1 MVRECGSRL
10 FRVSVVAALLA
21 VAGPAWAQTDRLQT
35 IYDGLADNIRKE
47 YQLHVNQA
55 VRQLIVSNGPMA
67 KIESVKHRL
76 KLLSYN
82 KAVLIASCIADGD
95 KERAPDAPP
104 IPLRQNL
111 VITTCIDIKLK
122 QMQKF
127 SDRVAYADFFFPERI
142 ESCGE
147 SSRLP
152 EIEKVFRPYDFLELS
167 EAKLFDFVRYT
178 HCLMT
183 R

>member
-10 FRVSVVAALLA
+10 LRAAIMLVLLA
-21 VAGPAWAQTDRLQT
+21 PAATALAQIDKMQM
-35 IYDGLADNIRKE
+35 IYAGLADNIRKE

-55 VRQLIVSNGPMA
+55 VRQLIVSNAPMG
-67 KIESVKHRL
+67 KIEPVKQRL

-95 KERAPDAPP
+95 KERAPDAPA

-147 SSRLP
+147 GARLP
-152 EIEKVFRPYDFLELS
+152 ELEKVFRPYDFLELNN
-167 EAKLFDFVRYT
+167 AKLFDFVRYT
-178 HCLMT
+178 DCLMT

>member
-1 MVRECGSRL
+1 MVRDCGSRL
-10 FRVSVVAALLA
+10 LRVSVLLVLLA
-21 VAGPAWAQTDRLQT
+21 VAGTARAQVDKTQT
-35 IYDGLADNIRKE
+35 IYAGLADSIRKE

-67 KIESVKHRL
+67 KIEPVKQRL

-82 KAVLIASCIADGD
+82 KAVLIASCIADAE
-95 KERAPDAPP
+95 KERAPDAPA

-111 VITTCIDIKLK
+111 VITTCIDIKIK

-127 SDRVAYADFFFPERI
+127 SDRAAYADFFFPERI

-147 SSRLP
+147 IARLP
-152 EIEKVFRPYDFLELS
+152 ELEKVFRPYDFLELTD
-167 EAKLFDFVRYT
+167 AKLFDFVRYT
-178 HCLMT
+178 DCLMT

>member
-1 MVRECGSRL
+1 MVRKYGARL
-10 FRVSVVAALLA
+10 LRVSVVVALFA
-21 VAGPAWAQTDRLQT
+21 VAGSAWAQTDRLQT
-35 IYDGLADNIRKE
+35 IYAGLADNIHKE

-55 VRQLIVSNGPMA
+55 VRQLIISNGPMA
-67 KIESVKHRL
+67 KIEPVKHRL

-95 KERAPDAPP
+95 KDRAPDTPA

-111 VITTCIDIKLK
+111 MINTCIDIKLK

-127 SDRVAYADFFFPERI
+127 SDRAAYADFFFPERI

-152 EIEKVFRPYDFLELS
+152 ELEKVFRPYDFLELGG
-167 EAKLFDFVRYT
+167 AMLLDFVRYT
-178 HCLMT
+178 DCLMT

>member
-1 MVRECGSRL
+1 MVRERGSRTVQ
-10 FRVSVVAALLA
+10 VSIVLVVLA
-21 VAGPAWAQTDRLQT
+21 VASAAQAQVDKMQA
-35 IYDGLADNIRKE
+35 IYAGLADSIRNE

-55 VRQLIVSNGPMA
+55 MRQLIVSGAPMT
-67 KIESVKHRL
+67 KMEPVKQRL

-82 KAVLIASCIADGD
+82 KAVLIASCIADAD
-95 KERAPDAPP
+95 KERAPDAPA

-111 VITTCIDIKLK
+111 VITTCVDIRLK

-127 SDRVAYADFFFPERI
+127 SDRAAYADFFFPERI
-142 ESCGE
+142 ATCGE

-152 EIEKVFRPYDFLELS
+152 EIEKVFRPYDFLELGD
-167 EAKLFDFVRYT
+167 AKVFDFVRYT
-178 HCLMT
+178 DCLMP

>member
-10 FRVSVVAALLA
+10 LRVSAVLVLLA
-21 VAGPAWAQTDRLQT
+21 VAGAVRAQTDRLQT
-35 IYDGLADNIRKE
+35 IYAGLADNIGKE

-55 VRQLIVSNGPMA
+55 VRQLIVSGAPMT
-67 KIESVKHRL
+67 KMPPVKERL

-82 KAVLIASCIADGD
+82 KAVLIASCIADAD
-95 KERAPDAPP
+95 KDRAPDAPA

>member
-1 MVRECGSRL
+1 MVRERGFRL
-10 FRVSVVAALLA
+10 IRVSVVLGLLA
-21 VAGPAWAQTDRLQT
+21 VAGAARAQVDMMQAV
-35 IYDGLADNIRKE
+35 YDGLADNIRKE

-67 KIESVKHRL
+67 KIEPVKQRL

-82 KAVLIASCIADGD
+82 KAVLIASCIADAD
-95 KERAPDAPP
+95 KERAPDAPAV
-104 IPLRQNL
+104 PLRQNL
-111 VITTCIDIKLK
+111 MITTCVDIKLK

-127 SDRVAYADFFFPERI
+127 SDRAAYADFFFPERI

-152 EIEKVFRPYDFLELS
+152 DVEKVFRPYTFLELAD
-167 EAKLFDFVRYT
+167 AKLFDFVRYT
-178 HCLMT
+178 ECLMT